1 MPGTVVR
8 RRPSALGKAGA
19 AGLLRGGMIE
29 HTRTAT
35 ASLRIGGSMDTT
47 FGNTRL
53 ALVAGNI
60 ISQSVD
66 AVVNA
71 ANSSLMGGGGVD
83 GAIHNA
89 GGPEIKAACRE
100 IVKAGG
106 PLPPGRAVATTAGRL
121 PARLVIHTV
130 GPVWHDGT
138 SGEEQILASAYRSS
152 LAVAREENART
163 VAFPSISTGAYG
175 YPMDQAASVALSTVR
190 EELEAH
196 PGSFD
201 EIRFVL
207 WGQRALLAYEAALA
221 ALLDAPG
228 THV

>member
-1 MPGTVVR
+1 MNTIFGV
-8 RRPSALGKAGA
+8 
-19 AGLLRGGMIE
+19 
-29 HTRTAT
+29 TR
-35 ASLRIGGSMDTT
+35 
-47 FGNTRL
+47 F

-60 ISQSVD
+60 VTQKVD

-71 ANSSLMGGGGVD
+71 ANSSLVGGGGVD

-100 IVKAGG
+100 IVRARG
-106 PLPPGRAVATTAGRL
+106 PLPPGHAVATTAGRL

-130 GPVWHDGT
+130 GPVWREGA
-138 SGEEQILASAYRSS
+138 SGEEETLAKAYRSS
-152 LAVAREENART
+152 LAVAREEKART

-175 YPMDQAASVALSTVR
+175 YPIDQAAAVALATVR
-190 EELEAH
+190 TEVEAH

-207 WGQRALLAYEAALA
+207 WGQRALLAYEAALQ
-221 ALLDAPG
+221 ALLDEQDR
-228 THV
+228 

>member
-1 MPGTVVR
+1 METTV
-8 RRPSALGKAGA
+8 
-19 AGLLRGGMIE
+19 
-29 HTRTAT
+29 
-35 ASLRIGGSMDTT
+35 
-47 FGNTRL
+47 GNTRL

-60 ISQSVD
+60 ITQNVD

-89 GGPEIKAACRE
+89 GGPQIKAACRD
-100 IVKAGG
+100 IVRARG

-130 GPVWHDGT
+130 GPVWQGGT
-138 SGEEQILASAYRSS
+138 SGEDRTLADAYRSS

-175 YPMDQAASVALSTVR
+175 YPMDQAATLALRTVR
-190 EELEAH
+190 AELEAH

-221 ALLDAPG
+221 ALHDEAQPDAR
-228 THV
+228 

>member
-1 MPGTVVR
+1 
-8 RRPSALGKAGA
+8 
-19 AGLLRGGMIE
+19 
-29 HTRTAT
+29 
-35 ASLRIGGSMDTT
+35 MDTT

-53 ALVAGNI
+53 TLMAGNI
-60 ISQSVD
+60 ITQNVD

-89 GGPEIKAACRE
+89 GGPEIKAACRK
-100 IVKAGG
+100 IVEARG
-106 PLPPGRAVATTAGRL
+106 PLPPGHAVATTGGRL

-130 GPVWHDGT
+130 GPVWGGGT
-138 SGEEQILASAYRSS
+138 SGEDRTLASAYRSS
-152 LAVAREENART
+152 LAVAREEKART

-175 YPMDQAASVALSTVR
+175 YPIDQAAGVALRTVR

-196 PGSFD
+196 AGSFD

-207 WGQRALLAYEAALA
+207 WGARALLAYETALQG
-221 ALLDAPG
+221 LLDEQAR
-228 THV
+228 

>member
-1 MPGTVVR
+1 MN
-8 RRPSALGKAGA
+8 A
-19 AGLLRGGMIE
+19 M
-29 HTRTAT
+29 
-35 ASLRIGGSMDTT
+35 
-47 FGNTRL
+47 FGNTRVT
-53 ALVAGNI
+53 LVPGNI
-60 ISQSVD
+60 ITQKVD

-100 IVKAGG
+100 IIRARG

-130 GPVWHDGT
+130 GPVWEGGT
-138 SGEEQILASAYRSS
+138 SGEDQTLADAYRSS
-152 LAVAREENART
+152 LAVAREEDART

-175 YPMDQAASVALSTVR
+175 YPIDRAAAVALRTVR
-190 EELEAH
+190 AELVTH

-201 EIRFVL
+201 EVRFVL
-207 WGQRALLAYEAALA
+207 WGQRALLAYESALT
-221 ALLDAPG
+221 ALLDEHNG
-228 THV
+228 